1 MQLQTKVQLANL
13 IVTVQASILKNKKMV
28 HWLQM
33 SNVLI
38 EKSSQTQLRTLMHR
52 TERIMNNA
60 RDFSAAIVRIQHLK
74 NDVELILLTRLWA
87 IEILDHGAVK
97 ILRYKKINKWFGQ
110 SNKLLTLTII
120 YQALAYIVRY
130 WKNRKISD
138 LEGFACQGLRL
149 LIASPLYSFRQN
161 APA

>member
-1 MQLQTKVQLANL
+1 
-13 IVTVQASILKNKKMV
+13 
-28 HWLQM
+28 
-33 SNVLI
+33 
-38 EKSSQTQLRTLMHR
+38 
-52 TERIMNNA
+52 MNNA

-87 IEILDHGAVK
+87 IEILDHGAMK
-97 ILRYKKINKWFGQ
+97 ILRYKINKWFGQ

-120 YQALAYIVRY
+120 YQALVYIVRS

-138 LEGFACQGLRL
+138 LEGFARQGSKL